1 MDTLDALRLYV
12 SIADA
17 GTLTAAARQQSVATS
32 TVTVALQQLE
42 AESGAALITRS
53 TRRLTF
59 TYEGRQFL
67 ADARRTNSTRR
78 PFWTRARPSAAA
90 RWLLPPPG
98 GPKSKILAP

>member
-17 GTLTAAARQQSVATS
+17 GNLTAAARQQSVATS

-67 ADARRTNSTRR
+67 ADARR
-78 PFWTRARPSAAA
+78 
-90 RWLLPPPG
+90 
-98 GPKSKILAP
+98 ILAGLWPIFERANARNAREYGVHGDI